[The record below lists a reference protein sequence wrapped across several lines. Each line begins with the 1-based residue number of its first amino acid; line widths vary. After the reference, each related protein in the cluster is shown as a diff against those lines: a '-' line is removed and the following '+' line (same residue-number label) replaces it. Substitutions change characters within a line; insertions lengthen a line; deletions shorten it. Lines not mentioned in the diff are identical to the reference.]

1 MKILSRLSVRFL
13 QLVTLLFLCAIS
25 SAPKAYAQA
34 IKMLPP
40 TGCTGVAAG
49 TWGLL
54 GWDTV
59 NPLSCAPNAGSTGP
73 LIIVKGG
80 NVGIG
85 NTSPGVKLELQGSAA
100 NYTTGTEEELKLYR
114 PITSSV
120 SWPQAAT
127 FALGTYNNSG
137 GCCGPQ
143 SRLDIKLKSGASND
157 DTTNVTVMTLQDNGN
172 VGIGIANPQGP
183 LEVNGVIYFNGTPG
197 FQSYISPDITQHTNS
212 GFFQTSNATVATG
225 WPENY
230 GTWYHMLSTTHVNL
244 TNYYSMQ
251 FASRFFDSDHLYF
264 RATGG
269 SGATAWRQII
279 TTASNGN
286 VGIFTTA
293 PSAPLDVVGGV
304 RGSGA
309 SVVAGG
315 GCSPEG
321 MFGYDLTNH
330 KPVYCNGSVWISLW
344 SPVPTP
350 PTVTSMVLYSNQ
362 TVGPYS
368 FCAWS
373 GGNAGNNFVQGIYP
387 ISGGPG
393 AYMWS
398 ITVTTGP
405 QRIDCF

>member
-13 QLVTLLFLCAIS
+13 QLVALLLLCAIF
-25 SAPKAYAQA
+25 SAPQAHAQA

-40 TGCTGVAAG
+40 TNCTPVG
-49 TWGLL
+49 TWHVL
-54 GWDTV
+54 GWDAV
-59 NPLSCAPNAGSTGP
+59 NPLSCIPNFSFANNGYT
-73 LIIVKGG
+73 
-80 NVGIG
+80 GIG
-85 NTSPGVKLELQGSAA
+85 TAAGMPQALLELYGDDNFSYPTPGTTPLGNMHMYPTDNIDGYSEAITFGGEGGQGNNDEAGIYVQYSNAF
-100 NYTTGTEEELKLYR
+100 GTKMY
-114 PITSSV
+114 
-120 SWPQAAT
+120 
-127 FALGTYNNSG
+127 FG
-137 GCCGPQ
+137 
-143 SRLDIKLKSGASND
+143 
-157 DTTNVTVMTLQDNGN
+157 TTNNWGIGSQVHMMIDQNGN
-172 VGIGIANPQGP
+172 VGIGTVNPQGP
-183 LEVNGVIYFNGTPG
+183 LEVNGVIYFNGSPG

-212 GFFQTSNATVATG
+212 GFFQTSNATTATG

-230 GTWYHMLSTTHVNL
+230 GNWYHMLSTTHVN
-244 TNYYSMQ
+244 TGNYFSMQ

-264 RATGG
+264 RETGN
-269 SGATAWRQII
+269 SGAAAWRQVI

-309 SVVAGG
+309 TVVAGG

-321 MFGYDLTNH
+321 MFGYDLTSH
-330 KPVYCNGSVWISLW
+330 KPVYCNGAVWISLW
-344 SPVPTP
+344 SAP
-350 PTVTSMVLYSNQ
+350 PTVTSMVLYANQ